1 MEIRYNVT
9 WIPESGQRQQQGGM
23 TAVEVGRFVLGLL
36 GSFPGQ
42 FTKGLVVSRE
52 NDPCYVLEFLGFE
65 SDRKGEGVDTAMAGG
80 LEAIGAEGEY
90 VGPLPCDRCGGRG
103 TLPGVTPVMLAL
115 GERVTCNACRGTGRL
130 S

>member
-65 SDRKGEGVDTAMAGG
+65 SDRTGVSDETALDGPRTV
-80 LEAIGAEGEY
+80 EAIGPGGKY
-90 VGPLPCDRCGGRG
+90 VGPLPCPTCDG
-103 TLPGVTPVMLAL
+103 L
-115 GERVTCNACRGTGRL
+115 GAAPWKTGAPTCFNCNGTGFAR
-130 S
+130 

>member
-42 FTKGLVVSRE
+42 FTRGLVVSRE

-65 SDRKGEGVDTAMAGG
+65 SDRLPEGKRDETALDGPRDV
-80 LEAIGAEGEY
+80 EAIGPGGEY
-90 VGPLPCDRCGGRG
+90 VGPLPCDVCGGSGRDWH
-103 TLPGVTPVMLAL
+103 L
-115 GERVTCNACRGTGRL
+115 GPRCIECNGTGLLR
-130 S
+130 